1 MTPEQTDKLQTPAAL
16 DWADPSELPVEEVRD
31 VFLTLSKALRAY
43 QLYDPNNPVYRRFV
57 SNLSEAL
64 GRVWETQDSIQV
76 LIEEDR
82 FTWMGEEVY
91 RNESR
96 SDSLAFMFYRDGIRD
111 VTFKAGFEESEIEA
125 LLEALHRTRNV
136 GGEAEDL
143 VTMLW
148 DMDMSHFSYSAIEVG
163 GEGQGMD
170 LSTLGELSDFDAS
183 ALLEEE
189 LGEEA
194 EGAESDDS
202 DDSDGTERDAPETV
216 RAEDFNPT
224 LYALDPGEQEFLRAE
239 LEKEMRLDLRG
250 QVLNAL
256 FDRLEEPGRPERQAE
271 IMDVLR
277 SLLPNFLSRGALSEA
292 ARVIQEVGEIQARP
306 GVLPPEVDS
315 MIEGLKDDLSAPDA
329 VEELIRALE
338 DGSISPDAEELS
350 SLLQYLRPRALTA
363 LLKGAEETRD
373 PSTAGVLLRAIQA
386 MAEGDPEVVIRLLSA
401 EDPSVVSGAIRLVGE
416 MKIVEAGSALVGLL
430 EHGPRQ
436 VRKLVVET
444 AAVVPSSVLA
454 GALGRLLRD
463 EDREL
468 RVTAAKVLGDME
480 YAPAAEDFRAVIDDR
495 RFRDAD
501 VSEKVVIFEA
511 FGLVAGSKGISFL
524 DRMLNGRGIL
534 GRREPPEMRAGA
546 ALGLGKIGGAE
557 ASAAL
562 GRASRDDDPVVRSAV
577 GRAQKGAEVEA

>member
-1 MTPEQTDKLQTPAAL
+1 MKPEQTDKLQTPTAL
-16 DWADPSELPVEEVRD
+16 DWADPFELPAEEVRD

-64 GRVWETQDSIQV
+64 GRIWETQDSIQV

-136 GGEAEDL
+136 GGEGEDL

-163 GEGQGMD
+163 GEGPGMD

-194 EGAESDDS
+194 DGTEDDDS
-202 DDSDGTERDAPETV
+202 DDSDETARDAPDAV
-216 RAEDFNPT
+216 RTEDFNPT

-239 LEKEMRLDLRG
+239 LQKEMDRDLRG

-277 SLLPNFLSRGALSEA
+277 SLLPNFLSRGAIGEA

-306 GVLPPEVDS
+306 GVLSPDVES
-315 MIEGLKDDLSAPDA
+315 MIEGLKDDLSAPEA

-350 SLLQYLRPRALTA
+350 SLLQYLRPPALTA

-373 PSTAGVLLRAIQA
+373 PSTAGVLLRAIQW

-401 EDPSVVSGAIRLVGE
+401 EDPSVLSGAIRLVGE
-416 MKIVEAGSALVGLL
+416 MKIAEAGSALVRLL

-436 VRKLVVET
+436 VRKVVVET
-444 AAVVPSSVLA
+444 AATVPSSVLA
-454 GALGRLLRD
+454 EALRRLLRD

-468 RVTAAKVLGDME
+468 RVTVAKVLGDME
-480 YAPAAEDFRAVIDDR
+480 YAPAAEDFRAMIDDR

-501 VSEKVVIFEA
+501 VSEKVVVFEA
-511 FGLVAGSKGISFL
+511 FGLVAGSEGVAFL
-524 DRMLNGRGIL
+524 DRMLNGRGLL

-577 GRAQKGAEVEA
+577 GRAQRGAEVEA